1 MEQGQATLEVGPQL
15 MDDSKADK
23 LSWMHTELKQLG
35 TPLLR
40 YATRIVGDTERGRDV
55 VQDTCLRLWES
66 DGVQTDGPIKDW
78 LFRVCR
84 NRAVDVRR
92 RERRLKLVG
101 SVEEIEARVA
111 PEAVKDSLEQ
121 RHDLSRVLDAVK
133 WLPAN
138 QQQVLRLRFARGLS
152 YREIA
157 EEAGLTPTHVGYLIH
172 VAIKTIRS
180 RLALCGPEKE
190 RPR

>member
-1 MEQGQATLEVGPQL
+1 MKLGQATLEDRLQR
-15 MDDSKADK
+15 MDHTKADK

-66 DGVQTDGPIKDW
+66 EGVRTDGPIKDW

-92 RERRLKLVG
+92 REQRLKLVG
-101 SVEEIEARVA
+101 SVEIETRVS
-111 PEAVKDSLEQ
+111 PEAAKESLEQ
-121 RHDLSRVLDAVK
+121 RHDLSRVLEAMK
-133 WLPAN
+133 GLPAN
-138 QQQVLRLRFARGLS
+138 QQRVLRLRFAKGLS

-180 RLALCGPEKE
+180 RLELDGPEKE